1 MTNSK
6 NAKNQVKCDFCG
18 SPLDPTKEHI
28 MIQGKSGQFICTKCA
43 ERFANAYADIVRENR
58 KYSQQKESNDIA
70 QQKLRFVP
78 SSIKKYLDDY
88 IIGQESAKK
97 IISTAIFNHKTLL
110 DMKREKYDG
119 AEDIEKSNI
128 LMVGPSG
135 VGKTAMIKRLAKAL
149 DVPFVIEDITSFS
162 STGFVGKDLES
173 ILRDLLIAADGNL
186 ERAEHGIVYIDEFD
200 KCSRKGENPSI
211 STDPTHEAL
220 QQGLLK
226 ILEGSIVEVAEKQ
239 GARHHPNAPTFKMN
253 TENILFICGGA
264 FEGIEKIIAR
274 RQKKHQASVG
284 FGSKIVLDEGKAF
297 NEYIDD
303 LRTEDLKKYG
313 MMPELLGR
321 LPIICTLKALPE
333 EDLIRILTEPK
344 NAITK
349 QYQTLFAAN
358 GVELEFTDEALFQ
371 IAHQAI
377 ERGTGARSLR
387 SIVEAVLTDAMY
399 EVPDEDDISKIIVNV
414 DDNNKLKI
422 EKEYHAEEL
431 KGANV

>member
-1 MTNSK
+1 MAQ
-6 NAKNQVKCDFCG
+6 AKKPQVRCDFCG
-18 SPLDPTKEHI
+18 SVLDPSKEHI
-28 MIQGKSGQFICTKCA
+28 MIQSKHGQFICTKCA

-58 KYSQQKESNDIA
+58 KYAKRGDEA
-70 QQKLRFVP
+70 AAKQKLRFVP

-88 IIGQESAKK
+88 IIGQEGAKK
-97 IISTAIFNHKTLL
+97 TIATAIFNHKMLL
-110 DMKREKYDG
+110 DMKREGYEG

-149 DVPFVIEDITSFS
+149 DVPFVIEDTTSFS

-173 ILRDLLIAADGNL
+173 ILRDLYENADGNI
-186 ERAEHGIVYIDEFD
+186 ERAERGIVYIDEID

-226 ILEGSIVEVAEKQ
+226 ILEGSVVEVSEQK
-239 GARHHPNAPTFKMN
+239 GARHHPNAPTFKMD
-253 TENILFICGGA
+253 TTNILFICGGA

-284 FGSKIVLDEGKAF
+284 FGSKVVLDEGKAY

-303 LRTEDLKKYG
+303 IRTEDLKKFG

-321 LPIICTLKALPE
+321 LPVICTLKALPE

-344 NAITK
+344 NSLVN

-358 GVELEFTDEALFQ
+358 GVELEFTDEALFH

-387 SIVEAVLTDAMY
+387 SIVEAVLADAMY
-399 EVPDEDDISKIIVNV
+399 EVPDEEDVCKVVVDVDENGEIKIV
-414 DDNNKLKI
+414 
-422 EKEYHAEEL
+422 KEVQEEVS
-431 KGANV
+431 KGAHA